1 MLLCEDLSWLP
12 PPRDLYASSF
22 WQTFTYWMENRIY
35 LLCQPW
41 SINDDCLESGLWDT
55 VRSILESLA
64 GSWGGVVSGLYV
76 KIDDWCVIWIR
87 KSSMS
92 VRELFP
98 RQVDKKSRDHQ
109 GERGLEFSMR
119 KKGQTCFFPL
129 HSLRLYNNNISYLR
143 TVSGLNLLANSVI
156 LKCKLWE

>member
-98 RQVDKKSRDHQ
+98 RQVDKKSRGPQ
-109 GERGLEFSMR
+109 GERVWNSQGG
-119 KKGQTCFFPL
+119 KKDKLFFLLYIPQDYITTMYYAWGQ
-129 HSLRLYNNNISYLR
+129 SLD
-143 TVSGLNLLANSVI
+143 
-156 LKCKLWE
+156 